1 MSEVTTAFQVEDERW
16 MPVGSLTMDCV
27 ANVLTASS
35 EAPLPATG
43 IVDLSRVEAVDS
55 AGVAL
60 LLAWKRRGAAESKPM
75 TFAHIPP
82 SMASLAQL
90 YGVEELLTADSV

>member
-1 MSEVTTAFQVEDERW
+1 MSEVTSAFQVEDERW

-27 ANVLTASS
+27 ANVLAASS

-43 IVDLSRVEAVDS
+43 IVDLERVEAVDS

-60 LLAWKRRGAAESKPM
+60 LLAWKRRAAAEGKPM

-90 YGVEELLTADSV
+90 YGVDELLVADPV